1 MARRKARGVTFH
13 AQGPLQIGPT
23 SGLAIQAM
31 RFVGAPS
38 PLDAR
43 EVRKTE

>member
-1 MARRKARGVTFH
+1 LARRKARGVTFH

-38 PLDAR
+38 PLEKR
-43 EVRKTE
+43 VMRKEE